1 MFYEREEIKVN
12 KDKMIRATAKDGQ
25 VRIIAAITTNLVNEA
40 TKTHNCMPTASAA
53 LGRMLTGGV
62 LMGAMLKNDTDSLT
76 LQIDGGGEAKGIVVT
91 AHPNGTVKGYIG
103 NPSVDL
109 PLNAKGK
116 LEVGG
121 AIGKDGYLKIIKDMG
136 LREPYAGQVPIYTG
150 EVGEDIAYYFT
161 VSEQTPSA
169 VALGVLVDTDLSI
182 KSAGGFIIQMMP
194 GASEFLADIIMYR
207 LEEIPSVT
215 SMIDKGMTIEE
226 ILEFIFED
234 MDLKIYDSITPQFK
248 CDCSR
253 ERVERVLMSIGK
265 KDLKEIYEDGKTE
278 EILCHFCN
286 KSYEFKQA
294 DIKNLLDEIDKN
306 KIK

>member
-1 MFYEREEIKVN
+1 M
-12 KDKMIRATAKDGQ
+12 KDKLIRATAKDGQ
-25 VRIIAAITTNLVNEA
+25 VRIIAAITTELVNEA
-40 TKTHNCMPTASAA
+40 TKTHECMPTASAA

-76 LQIDGGGEAKGIVVT
+76 IQIDGGGEAKGITVT
-91 AHPNGTVKGYIG
+91 AHNDGSVKGYIG
-103 NPSVDL
+103 NPKIDL
-109 PLNAKGK
+109 PLNEKGK

-121 AIGKDGYLKIIKDMG
+121 AIGKNGYLKVIKDMG
-136 LREPYAGQVPIYTG
+136 LKEPYVGQVPIYTG
-150 EVGEDIAYYFT
+150 EVGDDIAYYFT

-182 KSAGGFIIQMMP
+182 KAAGGFIIQMMP
-194 GASEFLADIIMYR
+194 GASEFLADIITYR

-215 SMIDKGMTIEE
+215 SMIEKGMTIEE
-226 ILEFIFED
+226 ILEFVFED
-234 MDLKIYDSITPQFK
+234 MDLKIYDSLVPEYK

-265 KDLKEIYEDGKTE
+265 NDLQEIYDDGKTE

-286 KSYEFKQA
+286 KAYDFKPE
-294 DIKNLLDEIDKN
+294 DIKKILDDIN
-306 KIK
+306 